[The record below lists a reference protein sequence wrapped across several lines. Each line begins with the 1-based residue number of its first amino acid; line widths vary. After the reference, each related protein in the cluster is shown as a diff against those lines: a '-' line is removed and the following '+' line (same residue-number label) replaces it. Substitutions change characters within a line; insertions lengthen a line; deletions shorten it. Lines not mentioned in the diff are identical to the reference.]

1 MTEFVTICLRRKIPP
16 RGLKWDTFLTL
27 FKDFLFDLERS
38 AMPRTVCSDHELG
51 ISVTGISPFGEQR
64 KAEMEKENSSAQL
77 TLNPDEVP
85 ESEKSVID
93 EVNGIKLPA
102 VTRSASLTSEE
113 NSDLEVLLRVRCF
126 DFPLQV
132 RGLMPEGNNSKNTSP
147 RSMDR
152 FRANSRETISTQD
165 RVVCN
170 QNGETSNDDHVYS
183 LEDKNPNV
191 SPLSSLTV
199 LEGQRVNLRE
209 KEELKVQKKQLRR
222 QSTETGTKLPY
233 QTESSLNNSSEA
245 RWKSLPK
252 LVSSKPKK
260 QDARPILHLP
270 RVDKCDII
278 PKNIID
284 VKVCSVFQVNG
295 FKSSLIYSGYKDSWV
310 PNRDRNFMKNS
321 AFFKALMEKPAV
333 FLKQPSSLAED
344 SLAAA
349 VQSVEQTNVSS
360 VDSPCVD
367 AELIRQKKIPVIRLP
382 PIC

>member
-1 MTEFVTICLRRKIPP
+1 MSR
-16 RGLKWDTFLTL
+16 
-27 FKDFLFDLERS
+27 
-38 AMPRTVCSDHELG
+38 AVCSDYELG
-51 ISVTGISPFGEQR
+51 ISVTGISPFSEQR
-64 KAEMEKENSSAQL
+64 RTEMEREISLAQL

-93 EVNGIKLPA
+93 DVNGVKLPV

-126 DFPLQV
+126 NFPLQV
-132 RGLMPEGNNSKNTSP
+132 RGLIPEGNNSNNTSS
-147 RSMDR
+147 RSMDS
-152 FRANSRETISTQD
+152 FRANSRERFSSQD
-165 RVVCN
+165 RVVCD
-170 QNGETSNDDHVYS
+170 QNGETNNDVVYS

-199 LEGQRVNLRE
+199 LEGQRLNLRE

-222 QSTETGTKLPY
+222 QPTEAGNKLSY
-233 QTESSLNNSSEA
+233 QTESSLNNSCEA
-245 RWKSLPK
+245 RRKNLPK
-252 LVSSKPKK
+252 LVSSNPKK
-260 QDARPILHLP
+260 QDTRPVLHLP
-270 RVDKCDII
+270 KVDKYDII

-284 VKVCSVFQVNG
+284 VKICSVFQVNG

-349 VQSVEQTNVSS
+349 IHQSVEQTNLSS
-360 VDSPCVD
+360 VDFPCVD
-367 AELIRQKKIPVIRLP
+367 AKVTRQEKRLVIRLP

>member
-1 MTEFVTICLRRKIPP
+1 MSR
-16 RGLKWDTFLTL
+16 
-27 FKDFLFDLERS
+27 
-38 AMPRTVCSDHELG
+38 AVCSDHELG
-51 ISVTGISPFGEQR
+51 ISVTGISPFSEQR
-64 KAEMEKENSSAQL
+64 RTEMEREISLAQL

-93 EVNGIKLPA
+93 DVNGVKLPV

-126 DFPLQV
+126 NFPLQV
-132 RGLMPEGNNSKNTSP
+132 RGLIPEGNNSNNTSS
-147 RSMDR
+147 RSMDS
-152 FRANSRETISTQD
+152 FRANSRERFSSQD
-165 RVVCN
+165 RVVCD
-170 QNGETSNDDHVYS
+170 QNGETNNDVVYS

-199 LEGQRVNLRE
+199 LEGQRLNLRE
-209 KEELKVQKKQLRR
+209 KDELKVQKKQLRH
-222 QSTETGTKLPY
+222 QPTEAGNKLPY
-233 QTESSLNNSSEA
+233 QTESSLNNSCEA
-245 RWKSLPK
+245 RRKNLPK

-260 QDARPILHLP
+260 QDTRPVLHLP
-270 RVDKCDII
+270 KVDKYDII

-284 VKVCSVFQVNG
+284 VKICSVFQVNG

-333 FLKQPSSLAED
+333 FLKQSSSLAED

-349 VQSVEQTNVSS
+349 IHQSVEQTNVSS
-360 VDSPCVD
+360 VDFPCVD
-367 AELIRQKKIPVIRLP
+367 AEVTRQEKKLVIRLP

>member
-1 MTEFVTICLRRKIPP
+1 
-16 RGLKWDTFLTL
+16 
-27 FKDFLFDLERS
+27 
-38 AMPRTVCSDHELG
+38 MPREVCSDHELS
-51 ISVTGISPFGEQR
+51 ISVTGISPFSEQR
-64 KAEMEKENSSAQL
+64 RTEMERENCLAQL
-77 TLNPDEVP
+77 TLTPDEVP

-93 EVNGIKLPA
+93 EVNGVKLPV
-102 VTRSASLTSEE
+102 VTRSASLTSDE
-113 NSDLEVLLRVRCF
+113 NIDLEVLLRVRCF

-132 RGLMPEGNNSKNTSP
+132 RGLMPEGNNSNNTSS

-152 FRANSRETISTQD
+152 FCANSRETISTQD
-165 RVVCN
+165 RVVCD
-170 QNGETSNDDHVYS
+170 QIYS

-199 LEGQRVNLRE
+199 LEGQRLNLRE
-209 KEELKVQKKQLRR
+209 KDELKVQKKQLRC
-222 QSTETGTKLPY
+222 QPTETGNKLPY
-233 QTESSLNNSSEA
+233 QTELSLNNSCEA
-245 RWKSLPK
+245 RRKSLPK

-260 QDARPILHLP
+260 QDTRPVLHLP
-270 RVDKCDII
+270 KVDKYDII

-284 VKVCSVFQVNG
+284 VKICSVFQVNG

-333 FLKQPSSLAED
+333 LLKQPSSLADD

-349 VQSVEQTNVSS
+349 IQSVDQTNVSS
-360 VDSPCVD
+360 VDFPCVD
-367 AELIRQKKIPVIRLP
+367 TKVTRQEKKLVIRLP

>member
-1 MTEFVTICLRRKIPP
+1 
-16 RGLKWDTFLTL
+16 
-27 FKDFLFDLERS
+27 
-38 AMPRTVCSDHELG
+38 MPRAVCSDHELG
-51 ISVTGISPFGEQR
+51 ISVIGISPFRLQR
-64 KAEMEKENSSAQL
+64 RTEMERENSSAQL
-77 TLNPDEVP
+77 TLSPDEEP
-85 ESEKSVID
+85 ESEKSAVID
-93 EVNGIKLPA
+93 EVNGVKLPV

-113 NSDLEVLLRVRCF
+113 NHSDLEVLLRVRRF

-132 RGLMPEGNNSKNTSP
+132 RGLMPDRNNSDNTSS
-147 RSMDR
+147 RSVDR
-152 FRANSRETISTQD
+152 FHANSRESRISTQD
-165 RVVCN
+165 RVVCG
-170 QNGETSNDDHVYS
+170 QNGGSSNDDAVYS
-183 LEDKNPNV
+183 LEDENSNV

-209 KEELKVQKKQLRR
+209 KDELKVQKKQLRR
-222 QSTETGTKLPY
+222 QPTKAGNKLPY
-233 QTESSLNNSSEA
+233 QTESSLHNSNEA
-245 RWKSLPK
+245 LRKSRLPK

-260 QDARPILHLP
+260 QDARPVLHLSK
-270 RVDKCDII
+270 VDKYDIL

-321 AFFKALMEKPAV
+321 VFFKAALIEKPAV

-349 VQSVEQTNVSS
+349 AIQSVEQTNVLS

-367 AELIRQKKIPVIRLP
+367 AEVIRQEKKLVIRLP
-382 PIC
+382 PIG

>member
-1 MTEFVTICLRRKIPP
+1 
-16 RGLKWDTFLTL
+16 
-27 FKDFLFDLERS
+27 
-38 AMPRTVCSDHELG
+38 MPRAVCSDHELG
-51 ISVTGISPFGEQR
+51 ISVAGINPFSEQR

-77 TLNPDEVP
+77 TLTPEEVP
-85 ESEKSVID
+85 ESDKSLID
-93 EVNGIKLPA
+93 EVNGVKLPA
-102 VTRSASLTSEE
+102 VTRSASLTSQE
-113 NSDLEVLLRVRCF
+113 NSDLELLLRVRCF

-132 RGLMPEGNNSKNTSP
+132 RGLMPEGNNTKNTSP

-152 FRANSRETISTQD
+152 FRANIRESISTQD

-170 QNGETSNDDHVYS
+170 QNGETSNDDHVHS

-209 KEELKVQKKQLRR
+209 KEEIKVQKKQLRF
-222 QSTETGTKLPY
+222 QPTETGNKLPY
-233 QTESSLNNSSEA
+233 QTELSLNNSSEA

-260 QDARPILHLP
+260 QDTRPVLHLP
-270 RVDKCDII
+270 KVDKYDII

-360 VDSPCVD
+360 VDPPCVD
-367 AELIRQKKIPVIRLP
+367 AELICQKKILVIRLP

>member
-1 MTEFVTICLRRKIPP
+1 
-16 RGLKWDTFLTL
+16 
-27 FKDFLFDLERS
+27 
-38 AMPRTVCSDHELG
+38 MPRAVCSDHELG

-222 QSTETGTKLPY
+222 QPTETGTNWLPY

-260 QDARPILHLP
+260 QDTRPILHLP
-270 RVDKCDII
+270 KVDKYDII

-284 VKVCSVFQVNG
+284 VKVGSVFQVNG

-360 VDSPCVD
+360 VDPPCVD
-367 AELIRQKKIPVIRLP
+367 AELICQKKILVIRLP